1 MQNESPDFQDDEN
14 EINEDNITMEVTSES
29 CENSVIE
36 PKHEPCE
43 YMGSSETTPQQIV
56 ANQNN
61 QTSQISDKE
70 GSIAF
75 KTLCRY
81 LKQFD
86 YITDTDM
93 AQLTNI
99 YTKTF

>member
-1 MQNESPDFQDDEN
+1 M
-14 EINEDNITMEVTSES
+14 EDMNES

-43 YMGSSETTPQQIV
+43 YMGRSETTQQIV
-56 ANQNN
+56 TNQNN
-61 QTSQISDKE
+61 QTSQISDEE

-86 YITDTDM
+86 SITDTDM
-93 AQLTNI
+93 AQITNI